1 MNFDIY
7 MSMTNIYDMYEYT
20 YIHTHIDYDRKHWHH
35 PRKFSHASFQAV
47 SSPYHDTDFYNC
59 RLLCIQ
65 GRQGEP

>member
-20 YIHTHIDYDRKHWHH
+20 YIHTHIDHDRKYWHH